1 MVCRLLTDHR
11 DAILAIAARYG
22 ASDVRV
28 FGSMA
33 RGEDD
38 PESDVDFLVSLD
50 PGRTLLD
57 HVGLRQDLEDLLGHR
72 VDVVVD
78 GGISPYLRDRILA
91 EALPL

>member
-11 DAILAIAARYG
+11 DAILEIAARYG

-50 PGRTLLD
+50 AGRTLLD
-57 HVGLRQDLEDLLGHR
+57 HLGLRQDLEDLLGHR
-72 VDVVVD
+72 VDVVVN
-78 GGISPYLRDRILA
+78 GGLSPYLCDRILA
-91 EALPL
+91 ETLPL